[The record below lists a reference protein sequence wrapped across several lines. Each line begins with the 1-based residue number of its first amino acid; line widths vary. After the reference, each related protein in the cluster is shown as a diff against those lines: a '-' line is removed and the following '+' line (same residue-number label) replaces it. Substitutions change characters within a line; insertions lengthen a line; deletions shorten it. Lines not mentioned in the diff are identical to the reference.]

1 MFCFKVFIFSAV
13 MFAANCTH
21 AQDNPWEISFGS
33 TQMFS
38 GWYSKEVSHL
48 PTSSMTAVLS
58 YEILESITV
67 WGVFNLP
74 LVPNQKLT
82 SEGLIV
88 QNQTPPALMLGGSFQ
103 PILIEVKKDRDL
115 GIDLGASIGKEIA
128 LSGRFF
134 PVGAA
139 RLKLIIDDS
148 TTVYAGVTT
157 SPYNADGD
165 LLWGLIY
172 GVGTKF

>member
-1 MFCFKVFIFSAV
+1 MYYFRALAFSV
-13 MFAANCTH
+13 ILFAANYTH
-21 AQDNPWEISFGS
+21 AQDNPWEISFGN
-33 TQMFS
+33 TKMFS

-58 YEILESITV
+58 YELLDSITV

-82 SEGLIV
+82 SKGLIV
-88 QNQTPPALMLGGSFQ
+88 QNQTPPTLMLGGSFQ
-103 PILIEVKKDRDL
+103 PVLIEVKKDRYL
-115 GIDLGASIGKEIA
+115 GLDIGASIGKEIA
-128 LSGRFF
+128 LSNRLF

-148 TTVYAGVTT
+148 TTVYTGVTS
-157 SPYNADGD
+157 SPYNTDGD

>member
-1 MFCFKVFIFSAV
+1 MYCLKILIFSAV
-13 MFAANCTH
+13 MFTANCAH
-21 AQDNPWEISFGS
+21 AQDNPWEISFGG

-48 PTSSMTAVLS
+48 PTSSMTAIIS
-58 YEILESITV
+58 HSIGENFAA

-74 LVPNQKLT
+74 LVPNQT
-82 SEGLIV
+82 ISEEGILV
-88 QNQTPPALMLGGSFQ
+88 QNMTPPALMLGLSYQ
-103 PILIEVKKDRDL
+103 PFIFEFREKREL
-115 GIDLGASIGKEIA
+115 GFDIGASVGKEIA
-128 LSGRFF
+128 LKGRVF

-139 RLKLIIDDS
+139 RLKVVIDNS

-157 SPYNADGD
+157 SPYNAEGD
-165 LLWGLIY
+165 VLWGLIY